1 VEPVLL
7 TAVVVAAEAE
17 EMVQEVLE
25 QMVIILMVRLDNLA
39 VPAH

>member
-1 VEPVLL
+1 VERVLL
-7 TAVVVAAEAE
+7 TVAVAEEGDE